1 MISLTALFGA
11 PAAAAEPDLLSLGI
25 GWYDVNDDVNDDQD
39 AADFRI
45 EYRPEWK
52 FLWELKPW
60 VGFEVTSD
68 GALYGAGGILLDVS
82 LGRRLVLTPSF
93 GVGLYGDGGGKDLG
107 HTIEFRTQIELGYRL
122 DEGAR
127 LGVAFGH
134 ISNANLS
141 DVNPGTEVVAIY
153 YHMPLGALF
162 GE

>member
-1 MISLTALFGA
+1 MWKSYHPQFGPRGGTSA
-11 PAAAAEPDLLSLGI
+11 SRTTHRNGSHDFADGARRGAG
-25 GWYDVNDDVNDDQD
+25 GG
-39 AADFRI
+39 DFRI

-68 GALYGAGGILLDVS
+68 GVLYGAGGILLDVS

-93 GVGLYGDGGGKDLG
+93 GVGLYADGGGKDLG
-107 HTIEFRTQIELGYRL
+107 NTIEFRTQIELGYRL